1 MAFNFLAEIRCG
13 PLLRR
18 LYREGGDKSAAASR
32 YVTPTT
38 ARYMR
43 ESCRIGAGGADAA
56 EGAK

>member
-18 LYREGGDKSAAASR
+18 LYREGGDKSAAARR
-32 YVTPTT
+32 YVAPTT

-43 ESCRIGAGGADAA
+43 ESCRIDAGGADATEA
-56 EGAK
+56 AK